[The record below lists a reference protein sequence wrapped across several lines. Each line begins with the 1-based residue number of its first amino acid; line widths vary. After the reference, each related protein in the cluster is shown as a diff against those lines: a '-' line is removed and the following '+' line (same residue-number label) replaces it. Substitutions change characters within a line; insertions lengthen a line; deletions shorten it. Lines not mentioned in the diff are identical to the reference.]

1 MNGSTASVKE
11 THDYGEVI
19 SILKAPTRSGY
30 TFQYWKGSEYQP
42 GENYTVTGDH
52 TFTAQWSANSAK
64 LPKTGQTMWPI
75 PVFTVMGT
83 ALIVYGLIRRKK
95 EEKENAS

>member
-1 MNGSTASVKE
+1 M
-11 THDYGEVI
+11 
-19 SILKAPTRSGY
+19 
-30 TFQYWKGSEYQP
+30 
-42 GENYTVTGDH
+42 
-52 TFTAQWSANSAK
+52 
-64 LPKTGQTMWPI
+64 PKTGQTTWPI

>member
-1 MNGSTASVKE
+1 MQIGKRTEKNTWTESVSIRFCEK
-11 THDYGEVI
+11 YI
-19 SILKAPTRSGY
+19 SNKDGTGKAQNISP
-30 TFQYWKGSEYQP
+30 
-42 GENYTVTGDH
+42 ENYTVTGDH

-64 LPKTGQTMWPI
+64 LPKTGQTTWPI

>member
-1 MNGSTASVKE
+1 M
-11 THDYGEVI
+11 
-19 SILKAPTRSGY
+19 
-30 TFQYWKGSEYQP
+30 
-42 GENYTVTGDH
+42 
-52 TFTAQWSANSAK
+52 
-64 LPKTGQTMWPI
+64 